1 MVSLLEVGWGS
12 GTLVGQGGWAALVE
26 KGCWAGLVVQG
37 GFGMEWLSWIYLWVG
52 PGLSGCISSSRLIKV
67 D

>member
-37 GFGMEWLSWIYLWVG
+37 GFGIKWLSSPVG
-52 PGLSGCISSSRLIKV
+52 STPGSGQGCQGALV
-67 D
+67 VAG